1 MGDAKQQ
8 RESRSSQ
15 NMRKRTTTHVGE
27 CREMTFALQKTPLA
41 GIDTRKRP
49 GDFLPSQEA
58 RKENLRLRTKVMW
71 KRKYSFVWRKTEFGR
86 RSVFCVQWRKTSKIV
101 RNRSSLSIGLGTWAF
116 IPASMHR
123 LASSANAFAV
133 IAMIGTVFASGRG
146 RRRISLVA

>member
-1 MGDAKQQ
+1 MGDTKQQ

-15 NMRKRTTTHVGE
+15 KMRKRTTTPVGE

-49 GDFLPSQEA
+49 GFFPPQET
-58 RKENLRLRTKVMW
+58 RKDNLRLRTKVMW
-71 KRKYSFVWRKTEFGR
+71 IRKHPFVWGKTEFGR
-86 RSVFCVQWRKTSKIV
+86 RSAFCVQWRKTSKIV

-123 LASSANAFAV
+123 LTSSANAFAV